1 MTVVDAKTF
10 WTDGLNSDEAKGITV
25 RVGPF
30 RCAPLNSAGAANP
43 DPLAEYPERWGC
55 LRDGFDYPYGETFA
69 SRQEAVN
76 WMVDRALAQ
85 HDYPAERF
93 K

>member
-10 WTDGLNSDEAKGITV
+10 WTDGFNSDEYRGLTV
-25 RVGPF
+25 RVGAF
-30 RCAPLNSAGAANP
+30 RCAPLNEGWA
-43 DPLAEYPERWGC
+43 C
-55 LRDGFDYPYGETFA
+55 LRDGFDAPYGETFA

>member
-1 MTVVDAKTF
+1 MTKVDSKTF
-10 WTDGLNSDEAKGITV
+10 WTDGFNSDEAKGLTV
-25 RVGPF
+25 RVGAF

-43 DPLAEYPERWGC
+43 DPRWGC
-55 LRDGFDYPYGETFA
+55 LRDGFDYPYGESFA

-85 HDYPAERF
+85 HDGGGTLSN
-93 K
+93 